1 MAKVPLKLLK
11 RLKNKVTMQS
21 IIKHE
26 FSEHIKASQN
36 TLDSIADQ
44 IETAS
49 KICINSLKNGGKIL
63 IMGNGGSA
71 ADAQHIAAEL
81 VGRYKTERKG
91 LPAIALTTD
100 TSAITSIANDYG
112 FLHVFDRQVEA
123 LAHKDDVV
131 IGISTGGTSPNVVNA
146 LTSANKL
153 DCKTIGLSGKDGGD
167 FNALCDINLVLNSND
182 TPRIQEMHILIGHT
196 ICHLIEQESFKSK

>member
-1 MAKVPLKLLK
+1 
-11 RLKNKVTMQS
+11 MQS

-146 LTSANKL
+146 LTAANKL
-153 DCKTIGLSGKDGGD
+153 DCKTIGLSGKDGGE
-167 FNALCDINLVLNSND
+167 FNSLCDVNLVVNSDD
-182 TPRIQEMHILIGHT
+182 TPRIQEMHILIGHI

>member
-1 MAKVPLKLLK
+1 
-11 RLKNKVTMQS
+11 MQS

-26 FSEHIKASQN
+26 FSEHIKASEN
-36 TLDSIADQ
+36 TLESIVDQ

-112 FLHVFDRQVEA
+112 FMHVFDRQVEA

-167 FNALCDINLVLNSND
+167 FNALCDINLVVNSND

-196 ICHLIEQESFKSK
+196 ICHLIEQESFKAK